1 MTKENNST
9 TSFYGINWDTVNGPL
24 AIRMTND
31 YLFRALL
38 QRNNIVL
45 KALIASLLHLN
56 IQNITSVKITNP
68 IELGDA
74 VDDKNFILDIKVELN
89 ENAVINLE
97 MQVINE
103 GDWAERSLCYLCRA
117 FDNLN
122 QGEKY
127 KNVKP
132 AFQIGLLD
140 FSLFENQKEFYSTYH
155 MRNDKT
161 HELYSDK
168 LTLSVLNL
176 TQINLAT
183 PEDKHYN
190 IDYWAK
196 LFKATTWEELKMLA
210 KSNQYMEEAAATVY
224 RLTQEDKI
232 RLQCEARED
241 YYRRTPLLETY
252 ETQKLENQQL
262 HAKNQQLGSENQQL
276 SSENQQLSS
285 KNQQLSSEIQQ
296 LSSELE
302 RLKQKLAEQN
312 TKPD

>member
-1 MTKENNST
+1 
-9 TSFYGINWDTVNGPL
+9 
-24 AIRMTND
+24 
-31 YLFRALL
+31 
-38 QRNNIVL
+38 
-45 KALIASLLHLN
+45 
-56 IQNITSVKITNP
+56 
-68 IELGDA
+68 
-74 VDDKNFILDIKVELN
+74 
-89 ENAVINLE
+89 
-97 MQVINE
+97 
-103 GDWAERSLCYLCRA
+103 
-117 FDNLN
+117 
-122 QGEKY
+122 
-127 KNVKP
+127 
-132 AFQIGLLD
+132 
-140 FSLFENQKEFYSTYH
+140 
-155 MRNDKT
+155 
-161 HELYSDK
+161 
-168 LTLSVLNL
+168 
-176 TQINLAT
+176 
-183 PEDKHYN
+183 
-190 IDYWAK
+190 
-196 LFKATTWEELKMLA
+196 MLA